1 MPLPLVIL
9 LDLLLIYFFFGSDL
23 VNFLTPKKARPRR
36 RFREH
41 LKGFRALVNRNR
53 DLLSQHQLA
62 ATANLLGDGANR
74 LADKEKPITAE
85 DLEKFAGKIDAMTAP
100 LPVPR
105 NFLVARNWLETL
117 VVSAGVAFAI
127 RSLLLSPF
135 SIPTGS
141 MQPTLYGIHYVAMEK
156 DATPSLPRRI
166 FDYLNFSQR
175 QFRLVA
181 PADGTLDYESL
192 RSAKSYPLFPNSEL
206 NYRPDVGA
214 PVAWQ
219 LPATVIDAQK
229 TILETYGDALRKAAQ
244 DNFPAILAGARPQLR
259 FKKGDV
265 VFNGAMESG
274 DHLFVN
280 RLSLAFTPPRRGQ
293 VMVFN
298 TRGLSYAGKP
308 LSGDFYIKR
317 LVGLPGDTIKIVDRA
332 LWVKPAGEADFHQLD
347 ASDAPGFA
355 KINSRQNGYKGYA
368 NIPSALY
375 LRFDGEE
382 FTVPDEHYFMLG
394 DNTENSL
401 DSRFWGTVPRE
412 NLVGRPCFVWWPFSK
427 HFGTVDRNSPA
438 NNN

>member
-9 LDLLLIYFFFGSDL
+9 LDLLLLYFFFGSDL

-36 RFREH
+36 RFQEH

-74 LADKEKPITAE
+74 LAAKEKPIAAE
-85 DLEKFAGKIDAMTAP
+85 DLEKFAGKIDAMTAT

-105 NFLVARNWLETL
+105 NFLTARNWVETL

-141 MQPTLYGIHYVAMEK
+141 MQPTLNGIHYVALQT
-156 DATPSLPRRI
+156 DDTPGPLARI
-166 FDYLNFSQR
+166 FNYLNYSQR
-175 QFRLVA
+175 RFRLVA

-192 RSAKSYPLFPNSEL
+192 HPAKSFPLFPCSEL
-206 NYRPDVGA
+206 TYLPAAGA
-214 PVAWQ
+214 PVTWRI
-219 LPATVIDAQK
+219 PASVTDAQK
-229 TILETYGDALRKAAQ
+229 TILELYGDALRKAAQ

-259 FKKGDV
+259 FKKDDV

-298 TRGLSYAGKP
+298 TSGLTYAGKP
-308 LSGDFYIKR
+308 LSGDYYIKR
-317 LVGLPGDTIKIVDRA
+317 LVGLPGDTLKIVDRA
-332 LWVKPAGEADFHQLD
+332 LWVKPAGENDFHRLD
-347 ASDAPGFA
+347 ENDAPGFA
-355 KINSRQNGYKGYA
+355 KINSQTNGYRGYA
-368 NIPSALY
+368 AISQAQF

-401 DSRFWGTVPRE
+401 DSRFWGTVPRQ
-412 NLVGRPCFVWWPFSK
+412 NLVGRPCFVWWPFSR
-427 HFGTVDRNSPA
+427 HFGTVDR
-438 NNN
+438 